1 MHQRK
6 KENAEMA
13 NEEKKAEM
21 ATAETAD
28 SNEGG
33 ETKDLGT
40 INDEISSMRNHIAK
54 LNEENKRHRLR
65 AKEESEAKITALQ
78 ENGEFKQLAKALQEK
93 VEILEADLPSLREK
107 AGAFDEF
114 QEKES
119 QRISQAISSVPENWR
134 EVIEGAPDLHTKRQ
148 ILEVL
153 QTTKQSQP
161 QPQTQANAPSNN
173 SQPSSAKEIAAAWMA
188 KNSTKSG
195 LFNR

>member
-1 MHQRK
+1 
-6 KENAEMA
+6 MA

-28 SNEGG
+28 SSEGG

-40 INDEISSMRNHIAK
+40 INDEISNMRNHIAK

-78 ENGEFKQLAKALQEK
+78 ENGEFKQLARALQEK
-93 VEILEADLPSLREK
+93 VEILETDLPTLREK